1 MTFMNFID
9 TIKKYKTV
17 QNEMEVH
24 NFLGSRGLTNLSFD
38 FLEFFANSSEES
50 LKVLFLLIEL
60 CQLLLNSTILIP
72 VVIKVSFSKILKK
85 SGTVLHVFFRVSL
98 RQIF

>member
-1 MTFMNFID
+1 MTFLMNFID

-24 NFLGSRGLTNLSFD
+24 DFLGSRRLANLSFD

-60 CQLLLNSTILIP
+60 CQLLLNSTILVP
-72 VVIKVSFSKILKK
+72 MMVKVSFPKML
-85 SGTVLHVFFRVSL
+85 T
-98 RQIF
+98 